1 MRSRVVEERKRER
14 ERSQCMRNDALLSFP
29 WNRHPPPFPF
39 LSREQLRGRGERGNY
54 SANAISC
61 DDGEN

>member
-14 ERSQCMRNDALLSFP
+14 EREIAMYEKRRVALVPVESSP
-29 WNRHPPPFPF
+29 SPFP